1 MVNLGPIKM
10 PNSLPTKATHKALN
24 VPILEKG
31 QATIDMPIRVT
42 EVFTQV
48 SHIHMAGKGFLG
60 DFSVMLI

>member
-1 MVNLGPIKM
+1 MI
-10 PNSLPTKATHKALN
+10 NSFPTKAAHKALN

-31 QATIDMPIRVT
+31 QTTIDMSIRVT